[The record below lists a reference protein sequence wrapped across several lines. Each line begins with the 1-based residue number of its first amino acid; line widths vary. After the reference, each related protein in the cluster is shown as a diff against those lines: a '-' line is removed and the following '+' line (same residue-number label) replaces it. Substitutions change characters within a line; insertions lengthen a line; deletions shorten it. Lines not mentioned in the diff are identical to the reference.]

1 MEGPSTTHTLQA
13 LALVGVALYALR
25 AVLRWYVDQREG
37 RGVTRQLRHV
47 ESCSLGPKQ
56 RLHLVE
62 LGDEQLL
69 VAATESELR
78 LLRRRPA
85 PTPVASASA
94 PAPRDGD
101 RAATTT
107 SRDPDRAPTS
117 GEEDELSDLARGAR
131 RRPRPAPAR
140 AATSSPWWRGV
151 FGAGV
156 VAALVCL
163 APDAVAQELG
173 TGLPDLLGD
182 ATRPDRISTTL
193 ELVLLL
199 TLFSIAPSVLLMA
212 TCFTRVVIVLALLRQ
227 ALGVA
232 QLPPNQVI
240 IGLALAITVFAMAP
254 VGAQLEREALQPYV
268 EEEIDAPAALER
280 ATATVR
286 GFLLRHT
293 RERDLALFVSFSESP
308 PQTREDVALS
318 TLLPSFLLSEIRT
331 AFEIGFTI
339 FLPFLIVDLV
349 IASMLISMQMIVLPP
364 IVISLPFKLML
375 FVLLDGWNLVAG
387 SLIDGLR

>member
-1 MEGPSTTHTLQA
+1 MA
-13 LALVGVALYALR
+13 
-25 AVLRWYVDQREG
+25 
-37 RGVTRQLRHV
+37 RQLRHI

-62 LGDEQLL
+62 LGGEQLL
-69 VAATESELR
+69 VATTESEVR
-78 LLRRRPA
+78 LLRRR
-85 PTPVASASA
+85 SA
-94 PAPRDGD
+94 PAPVAPRAEAHAAPAAGLAGDGAQPSETPGAD
-101 RAATTT
+101 TPFEQRSQVGGAA
-107 SRDPDRAPTS
+107 DPGHADPVEDGAP
-117 GEEDELSDLARGAR
+117 GATR
-131 RRPRPAPAR
+131 RRPSRRRSQTLPG
-140 AATSSPWWRGV
+140 AAWWRSVLGS
-151 FGAGV
+151 G
-156 VAALVCL
+156 VAAALIGF
-163 APDAVAQELG
+163 APEAAAQTLG
-173 TGLPDLLGD
+173 ASLPDLLGD
-182 ATRPDRISTTL
+182 ATQPDRISTTL

-254 VGAQLEREALQPYV
+254 VGAQLEREALDPYV
-268 EEEIDAPAALER
+268 AEEIDGPAALER

-293 RERDLALFVSFSESP
+293 RERDLALFVSFTESP
-308 PQTREDVALS
+308 PETREDVALS

>member
-1 MEGPSTTHTLQA
+1 MEGPSATNTLQA
-13 LALVGVALYALR
+13 LALVGVALYLLR
-25 AVLRWYVDQREG
+25 AGLRWVETQRGPSAG
-37 RGVTRQLRHV
+37 RRQLRHV

-62 LGDEQLL
+62 LDGEQLL
-69 VAATESELR
+69 VAATESQMS

-85 PTPVASASA
+85 PAI
-94 PAPRDGD
+94 
-101 RAATTT
+101 
-107 SRDPDRAPTS
+107 APT
-117 GEEDELSDLARGAR
+117 
-131 RRPRPAPAR
+131 
-140 AATSSPWWRGV
+140 
-151 FGAGV
+151 
-156 VAALVCL
+156 
-163 APDAVAQELG
+163 APDAQPRTSAATPSSRAERAPASRANGRLRWLRALLSGCVAGVALLWAPGAGAQDLAAQ
-173 TGLPDLLGD
+173 LPDLVGA
-182 ATRPDRISTTL
+182 ATQPERISSTL
-193 ELVLLL
+193 ELLLLL

-212 TCFTRVVIVLALLRQ
+212 TCFTRVVIVLSLLRQ

-254 VGAQLEREALQPYV
+254 VGATLEREALNPYV
-268 EEEIDAPAALER
+268 ENEIEAPVALER
-280 ATATVR
+280 AVGTVR

-293 RERDLALFVSFSESP
+293 RERDLALFVSLSEAAPES
-308 PQTREDVALS
+308 REDLS
-318 TLLPSFLLSEIRT
+318 LFTLLPSFMLSEIRT

-387 SLIDGLR
+387 SLIQGLR